1 MLRFMVAVL
10 CVVAAAQQAIAADLT
25 VLCPGAVRAT
35 VTAIARDFERATGNT
50 VKLEYGT
57 AGAVQKRV
65 AAGDTFDVAI
75 TTSSAIDELTKQ
87 GRIAA
92 ASKRDVGSVGVGV
105 AVRAGAA
112 MPDISSAAAFRQ
124 SMLDARSVMYADPAK
139 GGQSG
144 IHTARVF
151 EKLGIAEQMK
161 PKTALRPGAPEGLAE
176 VAKGDIAIGLGQV
189 SEIVAAQGVTL
200 VGPYPGELQN
210 TLVFSAGVAA
220 GTRAADAAQAF
231 VAALVT
237 PDARAR
243 FKAAGFDVAQ

>member
-1 MLRFMVAVL
+1 MLRHALAVL
-10 CVVAAAQQAIAADLT
+10 FVAGLARQAVAAELT
-25 VLCPGAVRAT
+25 VFCPGAVRAT
-35 VTAIARDFERATGNT
+35 VTALARDFEGASGNT

-57 AGAVQKRV
+57 AGAVQKRA
-65 AAGDTFDVAI
+65 AAGEPFDVAI
-75 TTSSAIDELTKQ
+75 TTSGAVDELTKQ

-92 ASKRDVGSVGVGV
+92 GSKRDVGSVGVGV
-105 AVRAGAA
+105 AVRSGGTI
-112 MPDISSAAAFRQ
+112 PDISTPAAFKQ
-124 SMLDARSVMYADPAK
+124 AMLNARSVMYADPAK

-161 PKTALRPGAPEGLAE
+161 PKTQLRPGAPEGLAE
-176 VAKGDIAIGLGQV
+176 VARGDIDIGLGQV

-210 TLVFSAGVAA
+210 TLVFSAGVSAA
-220 GTRAADAAQAF
+220 ARAPDAAQAF
-231 VAALVT
+231 VAALVS

-243 FKAAGFDVAQ
+243 FKAAGFDVRP